1 VLDWPAAD
9 SLTREQIAAFHIVG
23 QPLTAVDKLSGG
35 NQQRALLALL
45 PAELTVLLLEHP
57 TRGLD
62 VSSAQWIWSNL
73 LARRERGTALIFTST
88 DLDEL
93 LQYSDRIMVFSG
105 GRVSAPVDAPTVTVQ
120 ELGYLIGGR
129 GL

>member
-1 VLDWPAAD
+1 M
-9 SLTREQIAAFHIVG
+9 
-23 QPLTAVDKLSGG
+23 
-35 NQQRALLALL
+35 
-45 PAELTVLLLEHP
+45 LLLEHP

-105 GRVSAPVDAPTVTVQ
+105 GRVSAPVDAATVTVQ